1 MQYNAQGYMLQ
12 KEKSSRISEKRDV
25 LKQTKKKKCLLIFL
39 SYRGFLLQWQNRT
52 DFSSYLM
59 KEK

>member
-25 LKQTKKKKCLLIFL
+25 LKQTNKKVPFNIFTL
-39 SYRGFLLQWQNRT
+39 SGFFIAMTKQN
-52 DFSSYLM
+52 
-59 KEK
+59 

>member
-39 SYRGFLLQWQNRT
+39 SYRGFLLQ
-52 DFSSYLM
+52 
-59 KEK
+59 